1 MKIMTALW
9 VCLLLA
15 PASALAQGAHLQLG
29 HLDRLASQAAESV
42 NVTIDPAMLKLASA
56 FLKGD
61 RDQAA
66 LKEMLAG
73 VKGVYVR
80 SFEFERENVY
90 TPEDVNAI
98 RKQLTAPGWERLV
111 TVDSKRDREL
121 VEVYSWREGN
131 GSGGLAILVAE
142 PKELT
147 VVNIVGPFD
156 LAKLAALQGNF
167 GIPKFPV
174 DRPDGAAQH

>member
-1 MKIMTALW
+1 MKTTTTLW
-9 VCLLLA
+9 VLLLVA
-15 PASALAQGAHLQLG
+15 PASALAQGAQLQLG

-42 NVTIDPAMLKLASA
+42 NVTIEPAMLKLASA

-61 RDQAA
+61 REQAA
-66 LKEMLAG
+66 LKEMLSG
-73 VKGVYVR
+73 LKGVYVR

-90 TPEDVNAI
+90 TPADVDAI

-121 VEVYSWREGN
+121 VEIYSWREGN

-156 LAKLAALQGNF
+156 LAKLGALQGNF
-167 GIPKFPV
+167 GIGRLPV
-174 DRPDGAAQH
+174 DRPDGGR